1 MNDYRSYKFRQDNDK
16 LVLIIRKSSA
26 EIIAED
32 DEIGEGTNPRIYGN
46 HIVIPFDTTINEVD
60 ASLFFDQNRERIF
73 RIQDGFTPPNHPI
86 PLRLTL
92 NAWNDILMMSAECL
106 NNTRDWCSRMQDIA
120 NIYVH
125 AMDIGD

>member
-46 HIVIPFDTTINEVD
+46 HIGRCGHARTVSPQRKEVI
-60 ASLFFDQNRERIF
+60 R
-73 RIQDGFTPPNHPI
+73 
-86 PLRLTL
+86 
-92 NAWNDILMMSAECL
+92 
-106 NNTRDWCSRMQDIA
+106 
-120 NIYVH
+120 
-125 AMDIGD
+125 